1 MSRTPE
7 AVRQLTKPQNN
18 TSGWQGIKIL
28 IFYLKTQ
35 HYRNAYIFQLVF
47 YVVGDQN
54 IDLHN
59 MMQLLTNVRIKG
71 WSELLSARNDNRT

>member
-35 HYRNAYIFQLVF
+35 HYSNAYIFQLVF

-54 IDLHN
+54 MI
-59 MMQLLTNVRIKG
+59 Q
-71 WSELLSARNDNRT
+71 